1 MSTQKAGVAL
11 NLTIGQRVRHHDYKG
26 QRVTGVVHS
35 LSIEDGRLMAGI
47 SLDEPIVIPA
57 RSDDEREIRLYNQHV
72 FAVELAPFDERDEL
86 IGELAS
92 HLFAMLIHR
101 GPDAKAPDQRLLD
114 AGYAALAKVKAF
126 RDSRGG
132 AAPIACPV

>member
-26 QRVTGVVHS
+26 QRVTGVVQS

-101 GPDAKAPDQRLLD
+101 GPDAKAPDQLLLD

-126 RDSRGG
+126 RDSREM
-132 AAPIACPV
+132 PLKTS